1 MVGYTTHYYELYN
14 SLLWVIR
21 PIIMGYRIKHT
32 TRENQQSQNK
42 QTYSKEQKKEPEASL
57 LPALNHTLYDDK

>member
-21 PIIMGYRIKHT
+21 PTIMGCKNHPDKT
-32 TRENQQSQNK
+32 TK
-42 QTYSKEQKKEPEASL
+42 SL
-57 LPALNHTLYDDK
+57 CFFDKAIACFYHLHNRLRKLI